1 MASVAVTRV
10 LRALDSHATREI
22 GRLTRTIH
30 FQLQLVNP
38 VATGHSRANW
48 IVSHGAPHLGVV
60 GSPKAVDTESAP
72 ASLAAV
78 LALPSLLHAPTFL
91 VNSVD
96 YIGKLNDGS
105 SNQAPAGFVQR
116 AVLVGVVTL

>member
-10 LRALDSHATREI
+10 LRGLDSHVTREI

-30 FQLQLVNP
+30 FQLQLGNP
-38 VATGHSRANW
+38 VATGHSQANW

-60 GSPKAVDTESAP
+60 GSRKAVDASASP
-72 ASLAAV
+72 SSLSAV
-78 LALPSLLHAPTFL
+78 LALPSLLNAPTFL

-105 SNQAPAGFVQR
+105 STQAPAGFVQR
-116 AVLVGVVTL
+116 AILVGVVTL